1 MSVKADEAK
10 LGEALHKLSEE
21 DPTFRVRNDIDTG
34 QTLISGMGE
43 LHLEILVDRM
53 LREFKV
59 HANVGRP
66 HVAYKETITK
76 PYRSENKF
84 VKQSGGRGQYGHVV
98 IDISPAPGKG
108 FHFENNIVGGAIP
121 KQFIPYVE
129 DGVRDSMV
137 SGPVNGSPIIDV
149 RVTLIDGSFHEVDS
163 SDLAFRIA
171 GSMAFRDGVRK
182 ADPVLL
188 EPVMDVEIVLPMEY
202 VGDVISNLN
211 MRRGKVG
218 GMFQRVQAQVISARA
233 PLADM
238 FGYATVLRSLTQG
251 RAVYSMQ
258 FSHYDEVPQEM
269 VAQMQGRVRGLA

>member
-1 MSVKADEAK
+1 M
-10 LGEALHKLSEE
+10 
-21 DPTFRVRNDIDTG
+21 
-34 QTLISGMGE
+34 
-43 LHLEILVDRM
+43 
-53 LREFKV
+53 
-59 HANVGRP
+59 
-66 HVAYKETITK
+66 
-76 PYRSENKF
+76 
-84 VKQSGGRGQYGHVV
+84 
-98 IDISPAPGKG
+98 
-108 FHFENNIVGGAIP
+108 
-121 KQFIPYVE
+121 
-129 DGVRDSMV
+129 RDAMV

-149 RVTLIDGSFHEVDS
+149 RVTLVDGSFHEVDS

-171 GSMAFRDGVRK
+171 GSMAFREGVRK

-188 EPVMDVEIVLPMEY
+188 EPVMDIEIVLPMEY

-211 MRRGKVG
+211 TRRGKVG

-258 FSHYDEVPQEM
+258 FSHYDEVPQAM